1 MLIEQRIVLLWS
13 LVFIA
18 LFALQST
25 AQQQGILKGRITDA
39 HTGDPLPDANI
50 LLQEISLG
58 ATTDLEGRYT
68 VDSIPPG
75 QYQVQFSLIGYASLQ
90 RQVRILPAQTSEWS
104 AALEPSPIHL
114 SEMLIQADRAF
125 SAASARAVRQFD
137 LQIRPNRSAHQML
150 QLAPGLIIAQHAG
163 GGKAEQI
170 FLRGFDA
177 DHGTD
182 VAIAVD
188 GIPVNMV
195 SHGHGQGYADL
206 HFILPE
212 VVEKVEVKKGPYFA
226 EFGNLATA
234 GALAYHTRDHLQG
247 NTIALEGGSFSTAK
261 YTMLYQIPLAHTGQS
276 AYFAGNYF
284 RTDGPVDSP
293 QGLERLNVFGKFHT
307 HLSERSTLALTLSG
321 FSSAWDASGQIPQ
334 RAIVDGLIDRF
345 GAIDDLE
352 GGTTGRQDFNFNFRS
367 QGKGNS
373 TLDIQGYLVNY
384 NFKLF
389 SNFTFFRDDAVDG
402 DTIEQTDH
410 RMVSGLNSC
419 YSFYHNWGPYLS
431 RTTLAGGFRADN
443 AAVSLWKSPD
453 RQRLNSLVDA
463 DIVERNLYLWLQ
475 EEVTP
480 HPQLRLMLGLRGD
493 YFSFNVDDHLDGTP
507 AVLPHASGYAQ
518 ESILSPKA
526 SLVYSP
532 THTLDL
538 FANFGTGFHS
548 NDARNNVIDARV
560 SDLRKVMRRDG
571 ATDAE
576 IARGLEDR
584 NYDPEHLDTGTLPRA
599 LGAELGCR
607 TRLFE
612 RLNLGVALWWM
623 DLESEFV
630 FVGDAGTTEASGKTR
645 RLGVDLEGRLNLS
658 SWLWADVDIN
668 LSRGEA
674 VDEPEGANEIP
685 LAPKRTST
693 GGLTARHPTGFEG
706 ALRYRHLGD
715 RPANEVDTITAEG
728 YTVVDLNGAY
738 RHGPWQLNLTI
749 ENLLDTEWNEAQFAT
764 ESRLANET
772 APVSEIHFTP
782 GNPINVRLGLSYTF

>member
-1 MLIEQRIVLLWS
+1 MHIEQRIVLLWS
-13 LVFIA
+13 LVLIA
-18 LFALQST
+18 LFSVKST
-25 AQQQGILKGRITDA
+25 AQQHGILKGRVTDA

-90 RQVRILPAQTSEWS
+90 RQVQIRPAQTSEWS

-125 SAASARAVRQFD
+125 SAASSRAVREFD

-234 GALAYHTRDHLQG
+234 GAVAYHTRDHLEG

-276 AYFAGNYF
+276 AYFAGNYY

-389 SNFTFFRDDAVDG
+389 SNFTFFRDDPDRG
-402 DTIEQTDH
+402 DTIEQTDD
-410 RMVSGLNSC
+410 RLVSGLNSR

-453 RQRLNSLVDA
+453 RQRLNPLVDGY
-463 DIVERNLYLWLQ
+463 IIERNLYLWLQ

-493 YFSFNVDDHLDGTP
+493 YFSFNVDDHLDGAP
-507 AVLPHASGYAQ
+507 AALPHASGYAQ

-607 TRLFE
+607 TRLFD

-645 RLGVDLEGRLNLS
+645 RLGVDLEGRLNLL

-668 LSRGEA
+668 LSQGEA
-674 VDEPEGANEIP
+674 VDEPEGANAIP

-693 GGLTARHPTGFEG
+693 GGLTVRHPTGFEG
-706 ALRYRHLGD
+706 AVRYRHLGD

-728 YTVVDLNGAY
+728 YTVVDLNSAY
-738 RHGPWQLNLTI
+738 RYGPWKLNLAI
-749 ENLLDTEWNEAQFAT
+749 ENLLDTEWNEAQFDT
-764 ESRLANET
+764 ESRLPNET
-772 APVSEIHFTP
+772 EPVSEIHFTP
-782 GNPINVRLGLSYTF
+782 GNPINVRLGLSYMF